1 MRWGI
6 WPGERHSAA
15 PGASSESPSSLASS
29 CAVGADT
36 SPRGP
41 ASAHHVSVDR
51 PNHVGTPANRRASV
65 ASSSRTADS
74 YGSCDGGPEAS
85 APVQATCAHT
95 SRPRSS
101 PENPVRPE
109 SPLTMSKPRP
119 RSPSGLSTACGSVG
133 PPWSAT
139 ASMTA
144 ALCQVIS
151 TVNQPPGRPLPV
163 CLMALLPSSVA
174 TVARSS
180 RAEHGGSS
188 SASHRRKA
196 ASWHSSPG
204 NTRRHRKP
212 LTRVGRRDGSGRG
225 APVAMRPTMAVCK

>member
-1 MRWGI
+1 MWRGI
-6 WPGERHSAA
+6 RPGERNSAA
-15 PGASSESPSSLASS
+15 SGAAGASPSSLASS

-36 SPRGP
+36 NPRGP
-41 ASAHHVSVDR
+41 ASAHHISVDR
-51 PNHVGTPANRRASV
+51 PNQAGTPANCRASV
-65 ASSSRTADS
+65 ASSSRIADS
-74 YGSCDGGPEAS
+74 YGACDGGPEAS
-85 APVQATCAHT
+85 TPVQATCAHT

-101 PENPVRPE
+101 PAKPVRPE

-119 RSPSGLSTACGSVG
+119 RSPSGLSTTCGSVR

-139 ASMTA
+139 ASTTA
-144 ALCQVIS
+144 ASCQVIS

-188 SASHRRKA
+188 SLSHRRNA
-196 ASWHSSPG
+196 ASWRSSPG

-212 LTRVGRRDGSGRG
+212 VSRAGKRDGSDRG
-225 APVAMRPTMAVCK
+225 APVAMRLTMAVCK